1 MNIDRED
8 ARAVLGATLL
18 SFGLLGMLA
27 SYLFV
32 FGFGI
37 ESGLIAAGAASLLVI
52 GVALHRTWLMVTL
65 FLVGI
70 TMGCGWV
77 YAVLTWD

>member
-1 MNIDRED
+1 MNTEQKD

-27 SYLFV
+27 SYLFA

-37 ESGLIAAGAASLLVI
+37 ESGLIAAGAAPLLII
-52 GVALHRTWLMVTL
+52 GVILHRTWLMVTL
-65 FLVGI
+65 FLVGM

-77 YAVLTWD
+77 YAVLTWE

>member
-1 MNIDRED
+1 M
-8 ARAVLGATLL
+8 LL

-27 SYLFV
+27 SYMFV

-37 ESGLIAAGAASLLVI
+37 EAGLIAAGAAPLLVI

-65 FLVGI
+65 FLVGMA
-70 TMGCGWV
+70 MGCGWI
-77 YAVLTWD
+77 YAVLTWQ